1 MVIVFTAIA
10 TAALYPQDSPEVV
23 NFCPSGSKFFFL
35 GLMLASFGAG
45 CAAAFLMKR
54 AGTNLHARSAC
65 GYAICNW
72 LQCMLSSGIFF
83 SDSCGLGLMANNHQ
97 VVPTEDSALFLA
109 RGVLYLISQ
118 VWMQTLIA
126 SRLELLEQAS
136 GKEFCGRCAR
146 RLAWMQAF
154 GVTVFALLLVFSIGK
169 YKYQFEQAAGISLWL
184 TRFCKWVAFIIGIC
198 SLTRSLLQV
207 SKLLRLAKL
216 SGTSIAGE
224 SCLRQARRFAA
235 LQVLGVSLSLV
246 LSLCGD
252 VAVAVGRTLSTDAG
266 LDWRAI
272 LLQACSCLGNAA
284 AVLLLSG
291 SHRLPPPDSQAC
303 QQLPFWTCE
312 AQPKAVSANEF
323 AWSPSWK
330 EKVVELSL
338 RGMTLR
344 SLLLFQQE
352 DLPSMPDWQYS
363 PKEHK
368 TRDVV
373 RRVIIPLT
381 RREESSYA
389 VSSLNRDGARK
400 AQIMVTHNWANC
412 FKDLLAA
419 VVSDALNECS
429 FRLATQLL
437 EDDAAFLCK
446 VLAESRRLGDTYWIC
461 AFAVNQHCSICHS
474 NPYDRDPLTNEL
486 HPVCNCSS
494 VNISDPDG
502 RSTVS
507 EINKFDDMMYHLATT
522 GGFRQVVAVDQTLD
536 LFNRAWCV
544 AEIAEAKRLQMNQAL
559 KLASKATIVQRA
571 RTLENLDVRGMRASS
586 ETDKELILNKIEGNM
601 SIDQFN
607 TDLQSL
613 IFDPKSGLLASWN
626 AMDSLQQVGEV
637 GRLIR
642 WGLADAG
649 TGKVWKAWD
658 E

>member
-1 MVIVFTAIA
+1 MVIVFTATA
-10 TAALYPQDSPEVV
+10 TAALYPQDSPGIT
-23 NFCPSGSKFFFL
+23 NCPSSSKFFFL
-35 GLMLASFGAG
+35 GLMLKSVGAG
-45 CAAAFLMKR
+45 CVAAFLIKR
-54 AGTNLHARSAC
+54 AGANLHARSAC
-65 GYAICNW
+65 GYAIFNW
-72 LQCMLSSGIFF
+72 LQSILSSRMFF
-83 SDSCGLGLMANNHQ
+83 SDLCE
-97 VVPTEDSALFLA
+97 VVLNEDSALLFF
-109 RGVLYLISQ
+109 RDVLYLISQ

-126 SRLELLEQAS
+126 SRLELLEQTS
-136 GKEFCGRCAR
+136 GKEFCGCCSR

-154 GVTVFALLLVFSIGK
+154 GVMVFTLLLVFSIGECR
-169 YKYQFEQAAGISLWL
+169 YHFEQAAGISLLL
-184 TRFCKWVAFIIGIC
+184 TRFCNWVAFVIGIC
-198 SLTRSLLQV
+198 SLTRSLLQLQ
-207 SKLLRLAKL
+207 KLLHLARL
-216 SGTSIAGE
+216 SGTSTAGE

-246 LSLCGD
+246 LSICGD
-252 VAVAVGRTLSTDAG
+252 FAVAIAPVAIARRTPSTDASLAWG
-266 LDWRAI
+266 ALVF
-272 LLQACSCLGNAA
+272 QASNCLGNAA

-291 SHRLPPPDSQAC
+291 SHRLPPTDSQAC
-303 QQLPFWTCE
+303 QQLPFWTCR
-312 AQPKAVSANEF
+312 AQPKAVSANEVD
-323 AWSPSWK
+323 WSPSWK

-389 VSSLNRDGARK
+389 VSSLNRDGARR
-400 AQIMVTHNWANC
+400 AQIMVTHNWANS

-446 VLAESRRLGDTYWIC
+446 VLAESQRLDDTYWIC

-522 GGFRQVVAVDQTLD
+522 GGFRQVVAVDQSLD
-536 LFNRAWCV
+536 VFDRAWCV

-571 RTLENLDVRGMRASS
+571 RTLENLDVRGMHASS
-586 ETDKELILNKIEGNM
+586 ETDKELILNKIKGNM

-613 IFDPKSGLLASWN
+613 IFDRKSGLLASWN
-626 AMDSLQQVGEV
+626 AMDSLQQIGQV